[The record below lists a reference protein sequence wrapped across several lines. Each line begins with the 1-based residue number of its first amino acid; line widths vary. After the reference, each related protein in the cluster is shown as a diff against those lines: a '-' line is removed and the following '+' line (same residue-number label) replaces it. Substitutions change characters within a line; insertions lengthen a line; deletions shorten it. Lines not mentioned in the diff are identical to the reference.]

1 LSEYYVCVLQTIV
14 EENRVERER
23 VRKKELIEHMG
34 GEGGGNNNINIFLH
48 HTFLSLSLI
57 VTLYLWIVNY
67 TNIM

>member
-34 GEGGGNNNINIFLH
+34 GEGGGKEGRKRGRERRI
-48 HTFLSLSLI
+48 
-57 VTLYLWIVNY
+57 
-67 TNIM
+67 